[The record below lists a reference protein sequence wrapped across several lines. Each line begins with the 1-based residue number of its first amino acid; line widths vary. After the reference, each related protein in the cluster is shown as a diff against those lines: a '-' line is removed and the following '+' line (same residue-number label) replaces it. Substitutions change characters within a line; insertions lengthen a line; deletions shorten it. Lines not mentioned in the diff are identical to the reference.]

1 MRQPAPELQ
10 NGLVEMAEMVL
21 VQIILE
27 VAAAVDL
34 LLLTP
39 TEMLGQTIQQEPAV
53 MVEMVLALEEKAV
66 IQEEA
71 MELLAQLQAVAGV
84 AKVMED

>member
-1 MRQPAPELQ
+1 
-10 NGLVEMAEMVL
+10 MAEMVL